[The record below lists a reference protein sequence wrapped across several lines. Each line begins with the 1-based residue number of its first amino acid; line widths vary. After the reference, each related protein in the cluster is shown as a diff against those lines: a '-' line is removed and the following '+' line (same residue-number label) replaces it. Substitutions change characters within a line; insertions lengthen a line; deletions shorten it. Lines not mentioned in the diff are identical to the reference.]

1 MKLDK
6 KKSLNTS
13 KFLRLILLYLLAAG
27 GAAVMVFPFLWMVSN
42 AFKEHVFVI
51 EYPPQLIP
59 TNPSIGNFVRAWTS
73 NNFQLYFTNSAVVAL
88 TSTFFTVLFSAMMA
102 YAFARFK
109 FPGRE
114 ALFFTILLVL
124 MVPDMITIIPK
135 FLLIKTLGLRNSL
148 WGLILVYIAGSTSL
162 NTFLLRGFFEQLPHE
177 LEEAMLIDGAGYFT
191 IFLRMILP
199 LSAPALA
206 TVTIFSFL
214 GHWDEFTWALTII
227 DDPLKRTL
235 PIAIYSFQGQHGTEW
250 GLVFAAMIIALI
262 PVLIIFITLQRYFV
276 SGITAGAVK
285 G

>member
-1 MKLDK
+1 MRVARKPFNPK
-6 KKSLNTS
+6 R
-13 KFLRLILLYLLAAG
+13 FFRLVLLYLLAAG
-27 GAAVMVFPFLWMVSN
+27 GAVVMIFPFLWMVSN

-59 TNPSIGNFVRAWTS
+59 THPSIGNFVRAWTS

-114 ALFFTILLVL
+114 VLFFAILLVL

-135 FLLIKTLGLRNSL
+135 FVLIKTLGLRNSL

-177 LEEAMLIDGAGYFT
+177 LEEAMLMDGAGYFT

-262 PVLIIFITLQRYFV
+262 PVLLIFIALQRYFV

>member
-6 KKSLNTS
+6 KKSFNTS

-227 DDPLKRTL
+227 DDPLKSTL
-235 PIAIYSFQGQHGTEW
+235 PIAIYSVQG
-250 GLVFAAMIIALI
+250 
-262 PVLIIFITLQRYFV
+262 
-276 SGITAGAVK
+276 
-285 G
+285 